1 MVTEM
6 IVHSIRTCN
15 MFPSPDGISNTLSPL
30 SIVTGAGKINY
41 NHLKLEFG
49 TFVHILNDNQPTNTM
64 APRTTGAIALNSV
77 GNSKG
82 DYYFLNLETGRR
94 VSRHQWTVLP
104 MPHSVIQQ
112 VHLLALKDKMPL
124 LRQQS
129 LIFERRPGVHLIQ
142 PLFKTK
148 LLIILFSAMTVMMRA
163 TTPRMSFLTYLYC
176 MTILFL

>member
-6 IVHSIRTCN
+6 IVHSIRTRN
-15 MFPSPDGISNTLSPL
+15 MFPSPDGISDTLSPL
-30 SIVTGAGKINY
+30 SIVTGAGKVDY

-49 TFVHILNDNQPTNTM
+49 TYVQIFNDNQPTNTM

-77 GNSKG
+77 RNSKG

-129 LIFERRPGVHLIQ
+129 LIFERRPGVPLDVDSLQEEAVDHLA
-142 PLFKTK
+142 FGDE
-148 LLIILFSAMTVMMRA
+148 
-163 TTPRMSFLTYLYC
+163 YLRPSEPQN
-176 MTILFL
+176 